1 MQVCL
6 AVANLSMPLA
16 SVLIQELLVGDGTES
31 LQDGDAAELKYTG
44 WVFSGGQL
52 TQVIGGKLE
61 ESGRYQAALK
71 SSHLD
76 WVQAYNCSCPH
87 LYLYVVVGKNKQ

>member
-16 SVLIQELLVGDGTES
+16 SVLTQELLVGDGTEA

-52 TQVIGGKLE
+52 TQVIG
-61 ESGRYQAALK
+61 
-71 SSHLD
+71 
-76 WVQAYNCSCPH
+76 
-87 LYLYVVVGKNKQ
+87 